1 LSKLVS
7 QDSYSVDSS
16 TSLKMLLHFLWR
28 TRIINLQ
35 YMICQMNFIGYTWDI
50 ITVIKLNN

>member
-35 YMICQMNFIGYTWDI
+35 YMICQMNFIGYT
-50 ITVIKLNN
+50 